1 MSRARKAVIGASLV
15 LVAVVAVVLTLLAG
29 QSRDGVRTAARVP
42 PVAEGEPVRT
52 LSGRPGAP
60 HLDARLERSALRVLG
75 SERRSGGL
83 ARALGNARLT
93 VVQVGDLGAR
103 GQRLGATMLV
113 DLVAARRN
121 VRATVPAY
129 IPAKGHSGSPYIAQ
143 RVRMHVAV
151 LRDAL
156 IDIDL
161 GRRRVIAFEPGPR
174 SKSLSW
180 SPSRAPAPAGAGDED

>member
-1 MSRARKAVIGASLV
+1 VSRARKAVIGASLV
-15 LVAVVAVVLTLLAG
+15 PLAVVAVVLTLPGG
-29 QSRDGVRTAARVP
+29 QSGDGVRTAAQVP
-42 PVAEGEPVRT
+42 PVAEGEPIGKLAEQPR
-52 LSGRPGAP
+52 AP
-60 HLDARLERSALRVLG
+60 RGDSRLERSALHVLG

-83 ARALGNARLT
+83 ARALGAARLK
-93 VVQVGDLGAR
+93 VVQVGDLTGR

-113 DLVAARRN
+113 DLVAPRRN
-121 VRATVPAY
+121 VRASVPAY
-129 IPAKGHSGSPYIAQ
+129 IPAKGDSGSPYVAQ

-156 IDIDL
+156 IDIDM